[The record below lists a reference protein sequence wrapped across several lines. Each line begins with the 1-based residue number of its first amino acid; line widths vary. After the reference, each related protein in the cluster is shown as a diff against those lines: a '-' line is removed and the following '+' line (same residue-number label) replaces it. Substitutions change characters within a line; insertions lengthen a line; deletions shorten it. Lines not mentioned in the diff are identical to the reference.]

1 MKSKRFRLDRF
12 LCHHFQMSKRQAQQL
27 LAAQQV
33 SVDGK
38 VVNDPQQIVDQFST
52 VICAE
57 QQKVGLERTY
67 IMFNKPAGVLSA
79 TKDNNQTTVMDSI
92 DPTNAQALHIA
103 GRLDKNST
111 GLLILSND
119 ARWSEQLSGAQYGC
133 EKTYLVTVRDPI
145 SDECVDAFAQGL
157 YFDYEGIVT
166 RPAKLTRLA
175 LCQAQVKLTE
185 GRYHQIK
192 RMFGRFRNP
201 VMSIHRTQI
210 GPIVLDDQLP
220 AGQFRPLTSKEI
232 SFDR

>member
-27 LAAQQV
+27 MATQQV
-33 SVDGK
+33 SVDG
-38 VVNDPQQIVDQFST
+38 VMVNDPQRLVDQFSN
-52 VICAE
+52 VVCAG
-57 QQKVGLERTY
+57 KTKIGFKRTY
-67 IMFNKPAGVLSA
+67 IMLNKPAGILSA
-79 TKDNNQTTVMDSI
+79 TKDESQSTVMDII
-92 DPTNAQALHIA
+92 DPTNKEALHIA
-103 GRLDKNST
+103 GRLDKYST

-119 ARWSEQLSGAQYGC
+119 AQWSQQLSGAQHGC
-133 EKTYLVTVRDPI
+133 EKTYLVTVQNPI
-145 SDECVDAFAQGL
+145 SEECIDAFAQGMH
-157 YFDYEGIVT
+157 FDYEDIIT
-166 RPAKLTRLA
+166 RPAKLNRLA
-175 LCQAQVKLTE
+175 PCQAQVKLTE

-201 VMSIHRTQI
+201 VLSIHRTQI